1 MDADVNN
8 NLFASSCMD
17 DDMNNDL
24 FSYSCMDG
32 NINISYSILRV
43 WSKMYKSAF
52 YILRDVTRMRI
63 KTSGRLIALR
73 KSCPG
78 YGIKKPS
85 ALSRQRKAK
94 G

>member
-1 MDADVNN
+1 MGADINN
-8 NLFASSCMD
+8 NLFSSSCMV
-17 DDMNNDL
+17 DDMNKIL
-24 FSYSCMDG
+24 FSYSCMDW

-43 WSKMYKSAF
+43 WSKMYISMF
-52 YILRDVTRMRI
+52 YILRDVTRMWI
-63 KTSGRLIALR
+63 KTRGRLIALR
-73 KSCPG
+73 KPCSG